1 MWSHAE
7 TPSSSL
13 HFSLSVS
20 HTVLLIKELFPV
32 VSPTLW
38 LVEKR
43 WKSHQCVWDM
53 AFSEGPQGRRSHNK
67 VCSVNVNFCFSVKLC
82 FICQTQSKDRH
93 SSSHTGNRGIFSKR
107 NFFLHAFTQQIFSC
121 IITNTVQV
129 VQPQPNR
136 THRHQTSL
144 HAKPTTV
151 SDMLLDRQSLCNPK
165 QSEAPLENS
174 TQNCSVVCP
183 AQWRRM
189 ISKFLQMLF
198 FLQQLTTSL

>member
-129 VQPQPNR
+129 VQPQPTGHTDTRRACMRSPQQFLTCCWIASPSAIQNNLK
-136 THRHQTSL
+136 RH
-144 HAKPTTV
+144 
-151 SDMLLDRQSLCNPK
+151 
-165 QSEAPLENS
+165 
-174 TQNCSVVCP
+174 
-183 AQWRRM
+183 
-189 ISKFLQMLF
+189 
-198 FLQQLTTSL
+198 